1 MGSEGN
7 MAFKRDMC
15 DIIQLTFMIDMI
27 WDLYTSMQRL
37 ARLES
42 AHGDNHHYSA
52 DRPEGRETVVYTF

>member
-1 MGSEGN
+1 MHIWEVKG
-7 MAFKRDMC
+7 MALKREMC

-42 AHGDNHHYSA
+42 AHGNNHVF
-52 DRPEGRETVVYTF
+52 RG